1 MFDTRAET
9 EADAPVFVLPV
20 RGVVT
25 GIDTKVSKNGDVVT
39 LLAVFEDAG
48 AAIFELDANYSK
60 AQSNGVNLVKLEL
73 NITSAQ
79 PILAASFGSVGN
91 REDAGVVVA
100 IGAKSS
106 PVFKHIDLN
115 SAALAV
121 SGSTNSVV
129 QKVLKLNEHGLV
141 SETTAQVNGAKTAA
155 ESALFAPEVLGPHEM
170 GGMKRPI
177 VSTSETDAVEES
189 DGKKKRKT
197 SESSFIEASSNA
209 NELSLEQRLE
219 SLSSS
224 LTRLQ
229 DGAEAPVATSAGKN
243 ALTAPTSDSL
253 VTLIDQALQ
262 SGDDALLEQCLSCGD
277 VAIVEATA
285 RRLPTGRIVLF
296 LRKLVAKFEKRPS
309 RGILLT
315 QWLACLLRHHTAYLV
330 TVPDL
335 SYQLAGLS
343 QMLEQR
349 LSSYSK
355 LSSLAGRLDLLM
367 SQVNYRDAAR
377 SMQEIV
383 PMQVYVEE

>member
-1 MFDTRAET
+1 MFDARAEA
-9 EADAPVFVLPV
+9 ESDSPVFVLPV
-20 RGVVT
+20 RGVVA
-25 GIDTKVSKNGDVVT
+25 GVDAKVSKNGDT
-39 LLAVFEDAG
+39 IQLLAVFEDSG
-48 AAIFELDANYSK
+48 AAIFELDANYNK
-60 AQSNGVNLVKLEL
+60 HAGNGVNLVKLEL
-73 NITSAQ
+73 NITSTQ
-79 PILAASFGSVGN
+79 PILAGSFGNIGN
-91 REDAGVVVA
+91 RDDAGVVLAV
-100 IGAKSS
+100 GAKSS
-106 PVFKHIDLN
+106 PVFKYVDV
-115 SAALAV
+115 STAAPAV
-121 SGSTNSVV
+121 SGSSSSLV
-129 QKVLKLNEHGLV
+129 QKVIALQEIGLV
-141 SETTAQVNGAKTAA
+141 SETTAHVNGAAKTV
-155 ESALFAPEVLGPHEM
+155 EGALFAPDVLGPHEM
-170 GGMKRPI
+170 GGVKRPI
-177 VSTSETDAVEES
+177 LGTSEVDAEGEVA
-189 DGKKKRKT
+189 DKKKRKT
-197 SESSFIEASSNA
+197 SESFIEPSSNQ
-209 NELSLEQRLE
+209 NEQSLEQRLE

-229 DGAEAPVATSAGKN
+229 DSAEEPSAKSSVVL
-243 ALTAPTSDSL
+243 AAPTSDSL

-277 VAIVEATA
+277 VSIVEATA

-367 SQVNYRDAAR
+367 SQVNYRDSAK
-377 SMQEIV
+377 SLQEVV
-383 PMQVYVEE
+383 PMQVFIEE